1 MRFACVPFGSLS
13 DGRGVG
19 AVRQC
24 SEDHLLPSFR
34 RFSMSKSHRHWPDAA
49 LGRNA
54 GKPRELK
61 RRRQREAM
69 VRPGAPAPCFPEPE
83 APLWKPLG

>member
-13 DGRGVG
+13 DGRGGG

-24 SEDHLLPSFR
+24 SEDHLLPRFR

-69 VRPGAPAPCFPEPE
+69 LRPGAPAPCFPEPE

>member
-1 MRFACVPFGSLS
+1 
-13 DGRGVG
+13 
-19 AVRQC
+19 
-24 SEDHLLPSFR
+24 
-34 RFSMSKSHRHWPDAA
+34 MSKSHRHWPDAA

-69 VRPGAPAPCFPEPE
+69 LRPGAPVPCFPEPE
-83 APLWKPLG
+83 APQWKPLG